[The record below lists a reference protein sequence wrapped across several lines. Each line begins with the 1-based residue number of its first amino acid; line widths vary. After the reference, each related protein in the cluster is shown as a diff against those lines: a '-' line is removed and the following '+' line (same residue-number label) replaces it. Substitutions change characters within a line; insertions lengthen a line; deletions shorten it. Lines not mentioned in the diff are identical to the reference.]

1 MKLLISTLFLCSSF
15 YCSSQ
20 SFSGAWYANLDVM
33 GQKLSLVL
41 HLSDSNNVWR
51 GTLDSPDQNAFG
63 IEMSSVNINGRTLQ
77 FTIDRIGVNYLGNLN
92 DSNQINGQF
101 KQGGFKSELQFL
113 KGKTDLPPRIYLQ
126 EPIEPYP
133 YLAEE
138 VSFLQK
144 QENFHL
150 RGTLTRLEESQ
161 PTRKPCIILISGS
174 GPQDRNEE
182 ILGHKPFK
190 LIADRLT
197 LSGYIVLRYDDRG
210 VGDSEG
216 DFSIATSQSFATD
229 AYSAVEF
236 VKTLPYID
244 TNKIILMGHSEG
256 AMVANIVAAEH
267 KEIFAVVSLAGP
279 GVSGAKILKEQQC
292 LISKVNGAKRK
303 DIEEIKSFD
312 DAFYPLLKSDN
323 IEKSRQDAEA
333 YLKEYSTRL
342 NSKELEEAGY
352 TKVEDWIK
360 INMDTYLSPWMLH
373 FLNYDPK
380 ADLQKITCH
389 YLAINGTKDLQVPCK
404 MNLDAISAYCNPGEG
419 RIKQITSLKG
429 LNHLLQPTKTGNP
442 AEYGSNEIT
451 VDEVVIKEIIA
462 FIQKI
467 AH

>member
-20 SFSGAWYANLDVM
+20 TFIGEWYANLDVM

-41 HLSDSNNVWR
+41 HLTDSNNVWK

-133 YLAEE
+133 YLAED
-138 VSFLQK
+138 VSFRQR

-150 RGTLTRLEESQ
+150 RGTLTRLEEGQ

-210 VGDSEG
+210 EGDSEG
-216 DFSIATSQSFATD
+216 DFSIATSQTFAAD
-229 AYSAVEF
+229 A
-236 VKTLPYID
+236 
-244 TNKIILMGHSEG
+244 
-256 AMVANIVAAEH
+256 
-267 KEIFAVVSLAGP
+267 
-279 GVSGAKILKEQQC
+279 
-292 LISKVNGAKRK
+292 
-303 DIEEIKSFD
+303 
-312 DAFYPLLKSDN
+312 
-323 IEKSRQDAEA
+323 
-333 YLKEYSTRL
+333 
-342 NSKELEEAGY
+342 
-352 TKVEDWIK
+352 
-360 INMDTYLSPWMLH
+360 
-373 FLNYDPK
+373 
-380 ADLQKITCH
+380 
-389 YLAINGTKDLQVPCK
+389 
-404 MNLDAISAYCNPGEG
+404 
-419 RIKQITSLKG
+419 
-429 LNHLLQPTKTGNP
+429 
-442 AEYGSNEIT
+442 
-451 VDEVVIKEIIA
+451 
-462 FIQKI
+462 
-467 AH
+467 